1 MTNHF
6 FLSDEEQNG
15 VQKSAFCWWRTPKE
29 FDENGHF
36 KVEFSDLSNLTPRLK
51 VLREMERLNFIANE
65 GLDDLRHKLLGY
77 KAGDFCMPIGGLKK
91 EDMDV
96 PQAITIL
103 LTGLSSSG
111 KSSFVN
117 LMYSVLGRCGLIPFA
132 RTSGKSS
139 NYTTMYLEEHNVLRS
154 PTSGFCVYD
163 TMGLDQNQMN
173 EGLDEVSTWLFD
185 GVQHNQPCHGLGD
198 EQGLNGATGQ
208 DNSRYIK
215 RKVNC
220 VMVVADLS
228 QIHKAFKCDDF
239 KDGAEPSI
247 VVGYGE
253 LGPLIPIHHIRF
265 DAGDENPI
273 LILTHGDILNG
284 EDRINGR
291 LKICEYLGIPEA
303 SGAYDI
309 PCLTEQGILAEESD
323 PVTAFALT
331 EAIYRALLL
340 SDRTHLPKKKFK
352 DWVILVFSWIM
363 WFLASLFAILADF
376 FSRFGHHNHKLKM

>member
-6 FLSDEEQNG
+6 FLSDEDQNG

-36 KVEFSDLSNLTPRLK
+36 KVEISDLSNLTPRLK
-51 VLREMERLNFIANE
+51 VLREMERINFIANE
-65 GLDDLRHKLLGY
+65 GLDDLRHKLLSY
-77 KAGDFCMPIGGLKK
+77 RAGDFWLPIGGIKK
-91 EDMDV
+91 EEMDV
-96 PQAITIL
+96 PPVITIL

-117 LMYSVLGRCGLIPFA
+117 LMYSVLGRSGLIPFA
-132 RTSGKSS
+132 QTSGESS

-154 PTSGFCVYD
+154 PRSGFCVYD
-163 TMGLDQNQMN
+163 TRGLDQSHMN
-173 EGLDEVSTWLFD
+173 EGLNEVSTWMFD
-185 GVQHNQPCHGLGD
+185 GVKHNQPCHGLGD
-198 EQGLNGATGQ
+198 EQVMGLNGAMGQ
-208 DNSRYIK
+208 GNSRYIK

-228 QIHKAFKCDDF
+228 KIHKAFKCGDF
-239 KDGAEPSI
+239 KSI
-247 VVGYGE
+247 E
-253 LGPLIPIHHIRF
+253 ALKHLFHFSAIKNSN
-265 DAGDENPI
+265 ENPI

-284 EDRINGR
+284 EDRINDR
-291 LKICEYLGIPEA
+291 LKICEYLGIPET

-309 PCLTEQGILAEESD
+309 PCLTDQGILAEESD

-340 SDRTHLPKKKFK
+340 SDRTHLPKRKFK
-352 DWVILVFSWIM
+352 DWIILFLSWIM
-363 WFLASLFAILADF
+363 WSIASLFAILANF
-376 FSRFGHHNHKLKM
+376 FSKFGHHNKKLKM